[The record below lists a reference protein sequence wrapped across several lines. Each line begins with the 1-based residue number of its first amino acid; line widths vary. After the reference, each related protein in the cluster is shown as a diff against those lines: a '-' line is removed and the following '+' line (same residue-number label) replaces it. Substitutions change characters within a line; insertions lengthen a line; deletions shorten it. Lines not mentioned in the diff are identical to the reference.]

1 MHDTRRISRPLLIA
15 LLALAACSPPAL
27 YHKPGATVAQL
38 DRDES
43 ACQLSALRQVPER
56 IRTRYTPPEYRMEPI
71 CFANGVCT
79 WRRVQVRSA
88 QYERYDAN
96 EGLRARVARQC
107 MADLGYA
114 RIELPACDGAVAGNV
129 TIRSNKPLPPLDDTS
144 CALRTKAGN
153 WRIHTPAR

>member
-1 MHDTRRISRPLLIA
+1 MHDPRRIFLAPLAA

-38 DRDES
+38 DRDET
-43 ACQLSALRQVPER
+43 ACQVAALRQVPEQ

-71 CFANGVCT
+71 CFANGACT
-79 WRRVQVRSA
+79 WRRVQIRAA

-96 EGLRARVARQC
+96 QGLRARVARQC
-107 MADLGYA
+107 MADRGYA

-129 TIRSNKPLPPLDDTS
+129 TIHSDDPLPVLDETS
-144 CALRTKAGN
+144 CAVRTKAGN
-153 WRIHTPAR
+153 WRVHNPAR